1 MSENADARFLQALV
15 DVSEQFAGRSMN
27 AVMRHVRET
36 ELSMTQLG
44 ALMHIN
50 RAGPCGVSGVGTQ
63 MGISAPAASQMLDR
77 LVDLGLVRRE
87 EDPDD
92 RRARRLALTDAGKA
106 ELDRAIQARRAW
118 HSHLAKTLS
127 SHELATATAALEMLA
142 ERMRVLEPEE

>member
-1 MSENADARFLQALV
+1 MCEAPRERFLRALT
-15 DVSEQFAGRSMN
+15 DVSEQFAGQSMN
-27 AVMRHVRET
+27 AVIRHVREA

-50 RAGPCGVSGVGTQ
+50 RQGHCGVSGVGSH

-77 LVDLGLVRRE
+77 LVEQGLVERE

-106 ELDRAIQARRAW
+106 ELESAIQARRAW
-118 HSHLAKTLS
+118 HRSLA
-127 SHELATATAALEMLA
+127 AALGHAEQVNAAVVLEMLA
-142 ERMRVLEPEE
+142 DRMRTLEEE